1 MTAASSPSAG
11 TATAAAAA
19 WYKTMMV
26 SSRGRY
32 ALRVMADLAENEK
45 DGAFIPLKEIAERE
59 ELSLKY
65 LESIMTTLSKA
76 GARRGRARKGRGIP
90 PEKKAGGI

>member
-1 MTAASSPSAG
+1 MTTASSPSAR
-11 TATAAAAA
+11 TARAAAAA
-19 WYKTMMV
+19 WCKTMMV

-45 DGAFIPLKEIAERE
+45 NGAFIPLKEIAERE

-65 LESIMTTLSKA
+65 LRDLSPVWKELLS
-76 GARRGRARKGRGIP
+76 GERKFTF
-90 PEKKAGGI
+90 